1 MSTIRSLT
9 FFPIFV
15 SLLMLSACS
24 GGNGSPG
31 EPATTPGSGI
41 VEEDDNDAEDNN
53 DVTIDQILPLTH
65 TCGSTLTM
73 LAQAMTDAEF
83 NASCASLAASETF
96 FHERLQTGL
105 VPVADDFNAA
115 LRIVVFDNYDEY
127 DQHGYA
133 LFGINTDNGGI
144 YIEGNPS
151 DPDNVASFYAHEA
164 QWLLPEFVIWNL
176 EHEYVHY
183 LEGRFV
189 SYGGFNHF
197 PGNMV
202 WWTEGLAEYLSMGDT
217 NPEVLDLLRNAISQ
231 SQPRTLGETFDT
243 RYGDGVDNVYS
254 WTYLAV
260 RFLFEAHYAEV
271 LAMTDTLKAKK
282 FASYQ
287 DHLAHWEA
295 NYEQQYQDWLR
306 ALASSGAE
314 GAPRP
319 ENRYLMLKQHAL
331 SEAQKRS
338 HRLPPTP

>member
-1 MSTIRSLT
+1 MSTLRSLAVLLT
-9 FFPIFV
+9 LFP
-15 SLLMLSACS
+15 LLMLSACS

-31 EPATTPGSGI
+31 EPPDSGI
-41 VEEDDNDAEDNN
+41 VEEDDDDDGGEDN
-53 DVTIDQILPLTH
+53 VTIDQVLPLTH
-65 TCGSTLTM
+65 VCGPTLTL
-73 LAQAMTDAEF
+73 LAQAMTDTEF
-83 NASCASLAASETF
+83 NASCATLAASETF

-105 VPVADDFNAA
+105 VPVADDYNTA
-115 LRIVVFDNYDEY
+115 LRIVVFDSYDEY

-151 DPDNVASFYAHEA
+151 DPDNEASFYAHEA

-217 NPEVLDLLRNAISQ
+217 NPEVLDLLRNTLSQ
-231 SQPRTLGETFDT
+231 SQPRTLGETFGT

-260 RFLFEAHYAEV
+260 RFLFETHYAEV
-271 LAMTDTLKAKK
+271 LAMTDTLKANN

-287 DHLAHWEA
+287 DHLAHWET
-295 NYEQQYQDWLR
+295 NYEQQYQQWLQT
-306 ALASSGAE
+306 LANSGAE

-319 ENRYLMLKQHAL
+319 ESRYLMLKQHAL
-331 SEAQKRS
+331 SEAQRRS
-338 HRLPPTP
+338 HLLPP